1 MRATASQEVR
11 QPEAMPRLARTRQP
25 RLIRQAS
32 AWVPRR
38 DPEPLPLQDLE
49 LSDGV
54 RWVDIYGGVLGISE
68 VLGLL
73 APICDGQ
80 LNQRMVR
87 DLITP
92 KRFAV
97 GVGYRDSEVVI
108 TSGFRIRHLS
118 SGANGSEATNG
129 NGNGATNGH
138 PVASV
143 FEPVQLLVGDDWLL
157 SCWHPP
163 RVFRGLSDPVHVADD
178 SSSGLYLGVAK
189 RWPTSSETDAPGLAR
204 LVRRELAVAAGY
216 RPPIN

>member
-1 MRATASQEVR
+1 MSTTAWQDVR
-11 QPEAMPRLARTRQP
+11 QPEAMPRLAGARRP

-32 AWVPRR
+32 AWVPHRS
-38 DPEPLPLQDLE
+38 PEPLPLQDLE
-49 LSDGV
+49 FCDGV

-68 VLGLL
+68 VLALL
-73 APICDGQ
+73 APVCDGR

-97 GVGYRDSEVVI
+97 GGGYRDSEVVV

-118 SGANGSEATNG
+118 SDANGSDGANGNESR
-129 NGNGATNGH
+129 ATNGH

-189 RWPTSSETDAPGLAR
+189 RWPTSNETDAPGLAR

>member
-1 MRATASQEVR
+1 MSATASQKAR
-11 QPEAMPRLARTRQP
+11 QSEAVPRLVRARQP

-138 PVASV
+138 PVYCTSGDSYLSSCQRIFGASGQMTFNEV
-143 FEPVQLLVGDDWLL
+143 ITT
-157 SCWHPP
+157 
-163 RVFRGLSDPVHVADD
+163 
-178 SSSGLYLGVAK
+178 YL
-189 RWPTSSETDAPGLAR
+189 P
-204 LVRRELAVAAGY
+204 
-216 RPPIN
+216 